1 LSDKKPCLYG
11 LHSYCV
17 VERMLRDNK
26 IETKNWGSED
36 WVKVHCAM
44 CVKALYAKAK
54 WKSVKAYS
62 VVNTL

>member
-1 LSDKKPCLYG
+1 
-11 LHSYCV
+11 V